1 VNAGTEVLRVRPF
14 ESERQ
19 KAMFNLAYSYQMILG
34 RTLQVLKKYELN
46 DQHYNILKILQEAD
60 PAQLLIGEVKKQLMD
75 KRGDLSRLID
85 KLVRRNLVLR
95 ETNVENRREVLVVIS
110 WEGVALIVD
119 IDRQLREERDTKIGL
134 SEPEAKQLN
143 TLLDKL
149 RG

>member
-1 VNAGTEVLRVRPF
+1 MNAGTEVLRVRPF

-85 KLVRRNLVLR
+85 KLVRKNLVLR
-95 ETNVENRREVLVVIS
+95 ETNVENRREVLVAIGR
-110 WEGVALIVD
+110 EGVTLIVD

>member
-1 VNAGTEVLRVRPF
+1 MNAGTEVPRVRPF

-85 KLVRRNLVLR
+85 KLVRKNLVLR
-95 ETNVENRREVLVVIS
+95 ETNVENRREVLVAIGR
-110 WEGVALIVD
+110 EGVALIVD

>member
-1 VNAGTEVLRVRPF
+1 MNAGTKVLRVRPF

-34 RTLQVLKKYELN
+34 RTVQVLKKYELN

-95 ETNVENRREVLVVIS
+95 ETNVENRREVLVAIGR
-110 WEGVALIVD
+110 EGVALIVD

>member
-1 VNAGTEVLRVRPF
+1 MNAETEVLRVRPF

-34 RTLQVLKKYELN
+34 RTVQVLKKYELN

-95 ETNVENRREVLVVIS
+95 ETNVENRREVLVAIGR
-110 WEGVALIVD
+110 EGVTLIVD

>member
-1 VNAGTEVLRVRPF
+1 MNVGTEVLRVRPF

-95 ETNVENRREVLVVIS
+95 ETNVENRREVLVAIGR
-110 WEGVALIVD
+110 EGVALIVD

>member
-1 VNAGTEVLRVRPF
+1 MNEETEVLRVRPF

-95 ETNVENRREVLVVIS
+95 ETNVENRREVLVAIGR
-110 WEGVALIVD
+110 EGVTLIVD

>member
-1 VNAGTEVLRVRPF
+1 MNAGTEVLRVRPF

>member
-1 VNAGTEVLRVRPF
+1 MNAETEVLRVRPF

-95 ETNVENRREVLVVIS
+95 ETNVENRREVLVAIGR
-110 WEGVALIVD
+110 EGVALIVD

-134 SEPEAKQLN
+134 SELEAKQLN

>member
-1 VNAGTEVLRVRPF
+1 VNAGTEVLRVRAF

-19 KAMFNLAYSYQMILG
+19 KAMFNLSYSYQMILG
-34 RTLQVLKKYELN
+34 RTMQVLKKYELN

-95 ETNVENRREVLVVIS
+95 ETNVENRREVLVAIGR
-110 WEGVALIVD
+110 EGVALIVD

-149 RG
+149 RD

>member
-1 VNAGTEVLRVRPF
+1 MNAGTKVLRLRPF

-34 RTLQVLKKYELN
+34 RTVQVLKKYELN

-85 KLVRRNLVLR
+85 KLVRKNLVLR
-95 ETNVENRREVLVVIS
+95 ETNVENRREVLVAIGK
-110 WEGVALIVD
+110 EGVTLIVD

>member
-1 VNAGTEVLRVRPF
+1 MNAGTEVLRVRPF

-95 ETNVENRREVLVVIS
+95 ETNVENRREVLVAIG

>member
-1 VNAGTEVLRVRPF
+1 MNAETEVLRVRPF

-60 PAQLLIGEVKKQLMD
+60 PAQLPIGEVKKQLMD

-95 ETNVENRREVLVVIS
+95 ETNVENRREVLVAIGR
-110 WEGVALIVD
+110 EGVALIVD

>member
-1 VNAGTEVLRVRPF
+1 MNAGTKVLRVRPF

-34 RTLQVLKKYELN
+34 RTVQVLKKYELN

-95 ETNVENRREVLVVIS
+95 ETNVENRREVLVAIGR
-110 WEGVALIVD
+110 EGVTLIVD

>member
-1 VNAGTEVLRVRPF
+1 MNEETEVLRVRPF

-95 ETNVENRREVLVVIS
+95 ETNVENRREVLVAIGK
-110 WEGVALIVD
+110 EGVTLIVD

>member
-1 VNAGTEVLRVRPF
+1 MNAGTEVLRVRPF

-95 ETNVENRREVLVVIS
+95 ETNVENRREVLVAIG

-134 SEPEAKQLN
+134 SELEAKQLN

>member
-1 VNAGTEVLRVRPF
+1 MNEETEVLRVRPF

-85 KLVRRNLVLR
+85 KLVRKNLVLR
-95 ETNVENRREVLVVIS
+95 ETNVENRREVLVAIGR
-110 WEGVALIVD
+110 EGVTLIVD